1 MAQMNLKEVL
11 GTEPVR
17 SRLVADCA
25 ELIDA
30 QVRAKGGLS
39 GVAIKGAYG
48 TIKRIKKG
56 IVPEV
61 VNGLLDE
68 WLDKL
73 QVYHD
78 TWGAGGSGTFA
89 EFLSARA
96 EDVAEDM
103 LSVTDARAERSSHK
117 TARKAYQKM
126 RGSAKTHV
134 MEAVP
139 DLARLIERHLN
150 SARAR
155 SAEQTAQSTGAP
167 VTES

>member
-1 MAQMNLKEVL
+1 MAQINLKEAL
-11 GTEPVR
+11 GTEPIR
-17 SRLVADCA
+17 PQLVTDCVA
-25 ELIDA
+25 LIDA
-30 QVRAKGGLS
+30 QVKTKSGLS

-61 VNGLLDE
+61 VDSLLDE
-68 WLDKL
+68 WLEKL
-73 QVYHD
+73 QVYYD
-78 TWGAGGSGTFA
+78 TWVSGGGRTFA

-103 LSVTDARAERSSHK
+103 LSVTDGRAERSSHK

-126 RGSAKTHV
+126 RGSAKHHV

-139 DLARLIERHLN
+139 DLARLIERHLQ
-150 SARAR
+150 AI
-155 SAEQTAQSTGAP
+155 Q
-167 VTES
+167 

>member
-1 MAQMNLKEVL
+1 MAQTNLKETL
-11 GTEPVR
+11 GVEPIR
-17 SRLVADCA
+17 PRLVADCTD
-25 ELIDA
+25 LIDA
-30 QVRAKGGLS
+30 QVKAKGGLS
-39 GVAIKGAYG
+39 GVAIKGAYA

-61 VNGLLDE
+61 VDGLLDE

-78 TWGAGGSGTFA
+78 TWSAGGGGTFA

-126 RGSAKTHV
+126 RGSAKNHV

-139 DLARLIERHLN
+139 DLARIIERHLN
-150 SARAR
+150 SA
-155 SAEQTAQSTGAP
+155 TAPAS
-167 VTES
+167 E

>member
-1 MAQMNLKEVL
+1 MAQNNLKEML
-11 GTEPVR
+11 GKEPIR
-17 SRLVADCA
+17 PRLVADCTN
-25 ELIDA
+25 LIDA

-39 GVAIKGAYG
+39 GVAIKGAYA

-78 TWGAGGSGTFA
+78 TWRAGGGGVFS
-89 EFLSARA
+89 EFLAARA

-103 LSVTDARAERSSHK
+103 LSVTDARAERSSHT
-117 TARKAYQKM
+117 TARKAYKKM
-126 RGSAKTHV
+126 RGSAKHHV

-139 DLARLIERHLN
+139 DLARILERHLQ
-150 SARAR
+150 A
-155 SAEQTAQSTGAP
+155 AETP
-167 VTES
+167 ESES